1 MASIELQLRW
11 LGVDL
16 AEAGVVTQREWRAA
30 RARISRAWLGTK
42 ASESKKLA
50 GLEAQGVEGFVAP
63 EGNST
68 DEPKERCLLTGE
80 VLQGPRWT
88 PTDLPHDPGE
98 GHLFGD
104 PDMRGRR
111 RRAGKSKSAVP

>member
-1 MASIELQLRW
+1 M
-11 LGVDL
+11 DD
-16 AEAGVVTQREWRAA
+16 QRDERVHGQ
-30 RARISRAWLGTK
+30 RCDPTSP
-42 ASESKKLA
+42 
-50 GLEAQGVEGFVAP
+50 V
-63 EGNST
+63 GNST

-98 GHLFGD
+98 GLLFGD